1 MTRDL
6 IMNACA
12 MKKKMRVYKSTQA
25 VELVCQTL
33 LHTLELVQTQTH
45 SQWGL
50 TT

>member
-12 MKKKMRVYKSTQA
+12 MKKIRVDKSTQA

-50 TT
+50 VTT